1 MYTPSEIVDQSGQ
14 PPAPSAGRRGTP
26 RGALRSAH
34 RRQRSPRAT
43 SDLEAITY
51 LRPSRYCQSDEVFS
65 QARRQFRG
73 LQGMDLIN
81 AVSEFVASST
91 TYTPGLSQGTDSAVT
106 TLMTGQG
113 CAATTRTS

>member
-1 MYTPSEIVDQSGQ
+1 
-14 PPAPSAGRRGTP
+14 
-26 RGALRSAH
+26 
-34 RRQRSPRAT
+34 
-43 SDLEAITY
+43 
-51 LRPSRYCQSDEVFS
+51 
-65 QARRQFRG
+65 
-73 LQGMDLIN
+73 MDLIN